1 MQLADT
7 HLTNLVRAA
16 VPQVAAVLWRSA
28 MPVDIRHGAK
38 IDRLI
43 LAEEAARLLAGRR

>member
-1 MQLADT
+1 
-7 HLTNLVRAA
+7 
-16 VPQVAAVLWRSA
+16 
-28 MPVDIRHGAK
+28 VDIRHGAK